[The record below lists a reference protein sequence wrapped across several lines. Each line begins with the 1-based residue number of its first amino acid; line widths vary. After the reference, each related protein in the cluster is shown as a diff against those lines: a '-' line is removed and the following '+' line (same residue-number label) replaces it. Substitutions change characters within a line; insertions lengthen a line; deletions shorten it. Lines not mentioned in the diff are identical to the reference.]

1 MPEPVV
7 ATVFATHPVVSRLR
21 PTAAHQ
27 IIILLNKV
35 FDMNV
40 QCIIAA
46 TVAKLSDIGGVQQV
60 FLVACGGSLVDMYP
74 AKYFL
79 DGEALTIR
87 NGIYTA
93 NEFVYAAPASLGEN
107 SVVIVCSHGGNTP
120 ESVAAAELAQQRG
133 ATTIILTHNPQADLL
148 RVGEHSIIYAW
159 GNDSSVEDN
168 PMAIIL
174 GLSVEILQ
182 QTQGYAH
189 YAAFQRGVAQIDR
202 VVVRARAQVSDR
214 SERFAERYQHESLF
228 YILSSGA
235 SYGHAYG
242 FAICSLMEMQWLNAA
257 PIHSGE
263 FFHGPFEVTDRKT
276 PFILMM
282 NQGRTR
288 ALDERVL
295 SFLQQYADKV
305 EVIDAKELGIGR
317 LPPEVVEYF
326 NPVLFYSV
334 MCEYRAALALRREH
348 PLETR
353 RYMGQVAY

>member
-1 MPEPVV
+1 
-7 ATVFATHPVVSRLR
+7 
-21 PTAAHQ
+21 
-27 IIILLNKV
+27 
-35 FDMNV
+35 MNA
-40 QCIIAA
+40 QSIIAA
-46 TVAKLSDIGGVQQV
+46 AMAKLYEVGGVRQV

-79 DGEALTIR
+79 DGEALVLR
-87 NGIYTA
+87 NGLYTA

-120 ESVAAAELAQQRG
+120 ESVAAAELAQSRR
-133 ATTIILTHNPQADLL
+133 ATTITLTHNPQADLQRFGDHNIL
-148 RVGEHSIIYAW
+148 YAW
-159 GNDSSVEDN
+159 GNDTSVADN

-174 GLSVEILQ
+174 GLCVEILQ
-182 QTQGYAH
+182 QSEGYAH
-189 YAAFQRGVAQIDR
+189 HAAFARGVAQIDG
-202 VVVRARAQVSDR
+202 VVVRARAQVADR
-214 SERFAERYQHESLF
+214 CARFAKRYQHESLF

-242 FAICSLMEMQWLNAA
+242 FAICSLMEMQWLDAA

-263 FFHGPFEVTDRKT
+263 FFHGPFEVTDRET

-288 ALDERVL
+288 ALDERAL
-295 SFLQQYADKV
+295 TFLNQYAAKV
-305 EVIDAKELGIGR
+305 EVIDAKELGIAT

-334 MCEYRAALALRREH
+334 MCEYRAALAQIRQH